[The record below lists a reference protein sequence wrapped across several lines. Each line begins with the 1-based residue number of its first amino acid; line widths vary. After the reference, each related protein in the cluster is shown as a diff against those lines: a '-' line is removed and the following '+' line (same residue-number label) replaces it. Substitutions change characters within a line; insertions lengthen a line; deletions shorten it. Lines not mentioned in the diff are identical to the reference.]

1 MQNQNV
7 RKVNFKF
14 RRKYNDF
21 IKPSEELKETSS
33 GSIKDFID
41 GSILT
46 KSAVTQQ
53 LPYVAVLV
61 ILGLIYIHN
70 RYSSEK
76 TYREM
81 ISLEKELKDLRF
93 EAITTASDLMYM
105 SKQSEVVKR
114 VNKEG
119 LGLIES
125 TEPPIKIYVE
135 K

>member
-1 MQNQNV
+1 M
-7 RKVNFKF
+7 FKF
-14 RRKYNDF
+14 RKKYNDF

-46 KSAVTQQ
+46 KSAVVQQ
-53 LPYVAVLV
+53 LPFVLFLV
-61 ILGLIYIHN
+61 GIGIFYISN
-70 RYSSEK
+70 RYRSERV
-76 TYREM
+76 YRDM

-93 EAITTASDLMYM
+93 EAITTTSDLMYM

-114 VNKEG
+114 VKREG
-119 LGLIES
+119 LDLIES
-125 TEPPIKIYVE
+125 TEPPIKIYLE

>member
-1 MQNQNV
+1 M
-7 RKVNFKF
+7 FKF
-14 RRKYNDF
+14 RKKYNDF

-46 KSAVTQQ
+46 KTAVVQQ
-53 LPYVAVLV
+53 LPFVLFLVA
-61 ILGLIYIHN
+61 LGIFYISN
-70 RYSSEK
+70 RYRSERV
-76 TYREM
+76 YRDM
-81 ISLEKELKDLRF
+81 VGLEKELKDMRF

-114 VNKEG
+114 VKNEG
-119 LGLIES
+119 LELVES
-125 TEPPIKIYVE
+125 TEPPIKIYLE